1 MRPWPNW
8 SYSSYFSTLP
18 LALRASPFALME
30 PPVRIGI
37 VTKPGEPRAAELA
50 AEIAQWAADHEI
62 NLFVNDRVKDLP
74 PGTFSASAREIA
86 DNCDLLVALGGDGT
100 MISTAR
106 LVAGRGTAVLG
117 INLGTL
123 GYLTEFALE
132 EAIPALECVVRGEYE
147 TIQRTMLDWRV
158 LRDGDQVAG
167 GTALNDVVVNK
178 SALARIIDIDCWVGS
193 DYVTGYRADGLI
205 VATPTGS
212 TAYNL
217 AAGGPILAPGAEAI
231 AICPICPHTLTN
243 RPLVLPFDVE
253 IRLQMNTR
261 EQEVM
266 LTADGQIGLPLMAGD
281 RVEIRK
287 SAKTFNTVSAK
298 GRDYF
303 EILRSKLRW
312 SGR

>member
-1 MRPWPNW
+1 M
-8 SYSSYFSTLP
+8 
-18 LALRASPFALME
+18 AQQ
-30 PPVRIGI
+30 PPPARLGI
-37 VTKPGEPRAAELA
+37 ITKPNEPRAADLA
-50 AEIAQWAADHEI
+50 ARIAEWAAEQEI
-62 NLFVNDRVKDLP
+62 NLFVNDRVKNLP

-86 DNCDLLVALGGDGT
+86 DNCELLVVLGGDGT

-106 LVAGRGTAVLG
+106 LVGGRGTPVLG

-123 GYLTEFALE
+123 GYLTEFAID
-132 EAIPALECVVRGEYE
+132 EAIPALELVVLGEYE
-147 TIQRTMLDWRV
+147 TIQRTMLDWQV
-158 LRDGDQVAG
+158 LRDGDPVG
-167 GTALNDVVVNK
+167 IGTALNDVVVNK
-178 SALARIIDIDCWVGS
+178 SALARIIDIDFWVGKH
-193 DYVTGYRADGLI
+193 YVTGYRSDGLI

-217 AAGGPILAPGAEAI
+217 AAGGPILAPGAQAI
-231 AICPICPHTLTN
+231 SICPICPHTLTN

-253 IRLQMNTR
+253 IRLQLNTR

-281 RVEIRK
+281 RIEIRK
-287 SAKTFNTVSAK
+287 SAKTFNTVCAK
-298 GRDYF
+298 DRDYF

>member
-1 MRPWPNW
+1 M
-8 SYSSYFSTLP
+8 
-18 LALRASPFALME
+18 AEE
-30 PPVRIGI
+30 PGKLGI
-37 VTKPGEPRAAELA
+37 ITKPGEPRAKDLAEQ
-50 AEIAQWAADHEI
+50 IATWAADHEI
-62 NLFVNDRVKDLP
+62 NLFVNDRIKDLP

-106 LVAGRGTAVLG
+106 LVAGRGTPVLG

-123 GYLTEFALE
+123 GYLTEFAAE
-132 EAIPALECVVRGEYE
+132 EAIPALEFVVRGDYE
-147 TIQRTMLDWRV
+147 VVQRTMLDWRV
-158 LRDGDQVAG
+158 LRDGDQVGA
-167 GTALNDVVVNK
+167 GTALNDVVLNK
-178 SALARIIDIDCWVGS
+178 SALSRIIEIDCWVGPH
-193 DYVTGYRADGLI
+193 YVTGYRADGLI

-217 AAGGPILAPGAEAI
+217 AAGGPIIAPGAAAI
-231 AICPICPHTLTN
+231 SICPICPHTLTN

-266 LTADGQIGLPLMAGD
+266 LTADGQTGLPLMAGD
-281 RVEIRK
+281 CVEIRR
-287 SAKTFNTVSAK
+287 SEKTFNTVCAK

-312 SGR
+312 SGK

>member
-1 MRPWPNW
+1 MPQK
-8 SYSSYFSTLP
+8 LP
-18 LALRASPFALME
+18 ARL
-30 PPVRIGI
+30 GI
-37 VTKPGEPRAAELA
+37 ITKPNEPRAAELA
-50 AEIAQWAADHEI
+50 AHIAEWAAAHEI
-62 NLFVNDRVKDLP
+62 NLFVNNRVRDLP

-86 DNCDLLVALGGDGT
+86 DHCDLLIVLGGDGT

-106 LVAGRGTAVLG
+106 LVAGRGTPVLG

-123 GYLTEFALE
+123 GYLTEFAMD
-132 EAIPALECVVRGEYE
+132 EAMPALEYVVRGEYE
-147 TIQRTMLDWRV
+147 VDKRTMLDWQV
-158 LRDGDQVAG
+158 LRDGDQVG
-167 GTALNDVVVNK
+167 GGSALNDVVLNK

-193 DYVTGYRADGLI
+193 HYVTGYRADGLI

-217 AAGGPILAPGAEAI
+217 SAGGPIIAPATEAI
-231 AICPICPHTLTN
+231 SICPICPHTLTN
-243 RPLVLPFDVE
+243 RPLVLPFSVE
-253 IRLQMNTR
+253 IALQMNTH

-287 SAKTFNTVSAK
+287 SEKTFNTVCAND
-298 GRDYF
+298 RDYF

>member
-1 MRPWPNW
+1 
-8 SYSSYFSTLP
+8 
-18 LALRASPFALME
+18 ME

-158 LRDGDQVAG
+158 LRDGDQLAA

-217 AAGGPILAPGAEAI
+217 AAGGPIIAPGAEAI
-231 AICPICPHTLTN
+231 AMCPICPQTLTN
-243 RPLVLPFDVE
+243 RPLVLPFDVD

>member
-1 MRPWPNW
+1 
-8 SYSSYFSTLP
+8 
-18 LALRASPFALME
+18 ME

-37 VTKPGEPRAAELA
+37 ITKPGEPRAAELA
-50 AEIAQWAADHEI
+50 AQIAQWAADHEI

-106 LVAGRGTAVLG
+106 LVTGRGTAVLG

-147 TIQRTMLDWRV
+147 TVQRMMLDWRV
-158 LRDGDQVAG
+158 LRDGDQLAAG
-167 GTALNDVVVNK
+167 AALNDVVVNK

-205 VATPTGS
+205 IATPTGS

-217 AAGGPILAPGAEAI
+217 AAGGPIIAPGAEAI

>member
-1 MRPWPNW
+1 
-8 SYSSYFSTLP
+8 
-18 LALRASPFALME
+18 ME

-37 VTKPGEPRAAELA
+37 ITKPGEPRAAELA
-50 AEIAQWAADHEI
+50 AQIAQWAADHEI

-132 EAIPALECVVRGEYE
+132 EAIPALECVVRGEYQ

-158 LRDGDQVAG
+158 LRDGDQVGA

-217 AAGGPILAPGAEAI
+217 AAGGPIIAPGAEAI

-287 SAKTFNTVSAK
+287 SAKTFNTVSAR